1 VTAASRLPQIGHD
14 REGRLPVVTPT
25 PSPSGT
31 CMVETVA
38 AYAYWVGEAV
48 APYVLDVAFISV
60 ALLLAAFWMLVVIV
74 ILQD

>member
-1 VTAASRLPQIGHD
+1 
-14 REGRLPVVTPT
+14 
-25 PSPSGT
+25 
-31 CMVETVA
+31 MVETVA

-74 ILQD
+74 ILRD